1 MGINQSESGEET
13 PQLLLVDDD
22 AKYCRLIANYLST
35 FGYSVHA
42 VHDGSQGISAG
53 LEHQWHAI
61 MLDVMLPAV
70 DGLSVLQRIRSKSS
84 VPIMMLTNLGDE
96 ADRIVGLEYGA
107 DDYVSKTASPRELLA
122 RLRALL
128 RRASFRH
135 GDHKTITVGPLT
147 IDTEGHNVML
157 HGEVVKLTP
166 VEFEILSS
174 LAGAHGRVKSRE
186 DLLSEIRDRNYDIFD
201 RSVDVHISALRRKL
215 NDDPRNPRLIHTVR
229 AAGYKLSFT
238 EIA

>member
-84 VPIMMLTNLGDE
+84 VPIMMLTTLGDE
-96 ADRIVGLEYGA
+96 ADRIVGLAHGA
-107 DDYVSKTASPRELLA
+107 EDYVSKTASPRELLA